1 MVVVSITLPKDLLKK
16 FDDFVSNRGYFSR
29 SEAFRDAVRSLISES
44 ELLDTQTERA
54 FAAIMV
60 VSEHPRK
67 DVAIK
72 LTQIRHE
79 FDEIV
84 TEACHR
90 HTGDKYCLEILV
102 AEGIVQR
109 IRSLIGR
116 IRGIHGI
123 QQVKTVFMPI

>member
-1 MVVVSITLPKDLLKK
+1 MVVVSITLTGDLLKK
-16 FDDFVSNRGYFSR
+16 FDDFISSRGYFSR
-29 SEAFRDAVRSLISES
+29 SEAFRDAVRSLISKS
-44 ELLDTQTERA
+44 EPLDTQTERV

-79 FDEIV
+79 FDETV

-90 HTGDKYCLEILV
+90 QTGDKYCLEILV

-109 IRSLIGR
+109 IRDLRGR
-116 IRGIHGI
+116 IRGMHGI